1 MKKRVL
7 ILCTGNSARSQI
19 AEALV
24 NTRLSDQWE
33 ALSAGTQPAAQ
44 VNPNAL
50 AVLAEIGIET
60 TGSHPK
66 PISTFFGQQFDVVI
80 TVCDDAAENCP
91 VWLGQ
96 GKRLHIGFSD
106 PAEVKGNTET
116 ILTAFRLTRD
126 DIIQRLLPVLKTMP
140 AQELD

>member
-1 MKKRVL
+1 MKQRVL
-7 ILCTGNSARSQI
+7 ILCTGNSARSQL

-24 NTRLSDQWE
+24 NARLGDEWD
-33 ALSAGTQPAAQ
+33 AFSAGTQPAAQ

-50 AVLAEIGIET
+50 AVLTEIGIET

-66 PISTFFGQQFDVVI
+66 PLSTFFGQPFDVVI

-96 GKRLHIGFSD
+96 GKRLHIGFPD
-106 PAEVKGNTET
+106 PAEVNGDHEMV
-116 ILTAFRLTRD
+116 LTAFRETRD
-126 DIIQRLLPVLKTMP
+126 AIMERLLPALQTFT
-140 AQELD
+140 AAI

>member
-1 MKKRVL
+1 MKHRVL
-7 ILCTGNSARSQI
+7 ILCTGNSARSQL

-24 NTRLSDQWE
+24 NARLGVEWE
-33 ALSAGTQPAAQ
+33 AFSAGTQPAAQ

-50 AVLAEIGIET
+50 AVLAEMGIDR

-66 PISTFFGQQFDVVI
+66 PISTFYGQPFDVVI

-96 GKRLHIGFSD
+96 GKRLHIGFPD
-106 PAEVKGNTET
+106 PAQVIGDHET
-116 ILTAFRLTRD
+116 VLAAFRETRD
-126 DIIQRLLPVLKTMP
+126 AIVERLLPALQTSTP
-140 AQELD
+140 AT